1 MASLFSSSTC
11 VLMWLHEGELGLGLR
26 ECKIFILND
35 WCNDSGFGTL
45 AVPWFAGSFCK
56 LMMGS
61 VQSSLR
67 DWIKE

>member
-1 MASLFSSSTC
+1 MTSLAC
-11 VLMWLHEGELGLGLR
+11 ALVWLHEGESGLGLK

-45 AVPWFAGSFCK
+45 AVPWFVGSFCK
-56 LMMGS
+56 LMIGS

-67 DWIKE
+67 DQIEE